1 MRKACF
7 LMLSVVVWVT
17 ACKRSKVPAG
27 IMPPEKMENVLWDI
41 IQADEFAKG
50 YVLPFDSTL
59 NDTIETL
66 KLYKKAFE
74 FNKTTREEF
83 EKSFAYYRAN
93 NVLMKE
99 VLDSLNARATRAPAE
114 LAKPLPVI
122 DTVAIND
129 SANKRI
135 QPPPP
140 PNDTPRKS
148 RRIREVLPV
157 VQ

>member
-1 MRKACF
+1 MRKGFF
-7 LMLSVVVWVT
+7 LILFIAVLIV
-17 ACKRSKVPAG
+17 ACKRSRVPEG

-59 NDTIETL
+59 NDTTEML
-66 KLYKKAFE
+66 KLYKKTFA

-83 EKSFAYYRAN
+83 EKSFAYYRTN
-93 NVLMKE
+93 NTLMKE
-99 VLDSLNARATRAPAE
+99 VLDSLNARAQRAPTE

-122 DTVAIND
+122 DTVAIKD
-129 SANKRI
+129 SADRRVS
-135 QPPPP
+135 PPSP

-148 RRIREVLPV
+148 KRIREVLPV